1 MTVSCCIVTSSLF
14 KSFNTS
20 FNWMVGVLKEQPS
33 KNEELSY
40 LLELVSK
47 SDSPLDVSNT
57 HYKHITCIISQ
68 YIRNDYN
75 IHVHVYSRAIA

>member
-1 MTVSCCIVTSSLF
+1 
-14 KSFNTS
+14 
-20 FNWMVGVLKEQPS
+20 MVGVLKEQPS

-47 SDSPLDVSNT
+47 SDSPPDHSVSNT